1 VGGQRGFTLIELLIV
16 IGVVGVLLSIS
27 MAGYHYARMRGAEAS
42 AVTSLE
48 AINQAQFA
56 YMQTCGN
63 QRYAPSLAALGTP
76 TPGTGTPYLS
86 PDLTQATEKDSQG
99 EQLLKS
105 GYAIR
110 MAGTEVVDATL
121 TCTGVVP
128 VSGYQATADPLR
140 PGVSGIRYFGTN
152 GERVLYEDSA
162 TFSGNMPETGAPTHG
177 AEIR

>member
-110 MAGTEVVDATL
+110 MAGTEVVGRPAATGRLRDPVFRHERRTRSLRGFRHFQRQHARDGRAHTWGGDPVEL
-121 TCTGVVP
+121 T
-128 VSGYQATADPLR
+128 
-140 PGVSGIRYFGTN
+140 
-152 GERVLYEDSA
+152 
-162 TFSGNMPETGAPTHG
+162 
-177 AEIR
+177 